1 MVTSAG
7 KVKCVNKNWINS
19 VRSSLKSLC
28 IFQVVRYNSH
38 NCICLEPRDYTC
50 SFCRSSS
57 ESAWGLVQHVQSV
70 HGVQIYSESGLNS
83 TKLEI
88 KDEFALHKKLSYP
101 ACFPP
106 NSGNGIQNFPSFY
119 PSLSAH
125 LLRKPYES
133 SLFQHMLPPN
143 FHPLVNP
150 YIGLS
155 NPFLNI
161 NKPNMNTS
169 TQKGNDLVI

>member
-1 MVTSAG
+1 M
-7 KVKCVNKNWINS
+7 NS

-28 IFQVVRYNSH
+28 IFQVVRYNSQ